1 MKKFIHE
8 LQQRNI
14 FKAAISYVVFSWL
27 LIQIAS
33 ILYPAIGWEQVAI
46 RNTLIV
52 LFICFPI
59 WLVFAYIFEWT
70 PEGFKKTE
78 DVDEDISISKTT
90 GKKLN
95 GLIIVGLSL
104 AVLLLLADRL
114 FDLTDSRNTIN
125 VDKSIAVLAFTDMSP
140 EKDQEYFSDG
150 ISEEILNLLTK
161 IPDLKIVSRTSSFS
175 YKGKELDIKKI
186 GKELQVSHLLDGSI
200 RKAGNT
206 LRITTQLIDV
216 SNGLQ
221 LWSETY
227 DRNIEDIFKIQD
239 EIAAKV
245 TQQLKVTLLG
255 TELASKTVNIN
266 AYNLYLQ
273 AKQLR
278 IQNSSESDKNALKLI
293 RESIAIDSTYAPS
306 WAMLSDCFWYAAFSN
321 MAMSIPDAILQGKWA
336 ANKAIALDPN
346 YANGYLQLAAFE
358 NASWNFKIETQ
369 LIDKAILLDP
379 NNPEVIK
386 AKSTRALNFGKKNLA
401 IEMVLKTI
409 EIDPLNTI
417 HLYNLSLYYW
427 MDKRFTEADNTMTK
441 YLMTNPNSH
450 FGNSLMGQIQLSLG
464 KLEKAMAHVEKDA
477 DPFWQ
482 LYRKSMIEYA
492 MGNTKEA
499 NDLLKLLIADYGDSS
514 WPNIAHVHAFRDEKD
529 AAFKW
534 LDLAF
539 ENKDISLLEIL
550 NYPEME
556 NLWGDP
562 RWNRFINK
570 LGLPKDHGF
579 HMD

>member
-1 MKKFIHE
+1 LKKFIQE
-8 LQQRNI
+8 LQRRNVI
-14 FKAAISYVVFSWL
+14 KAAISYVVFSWV
-27 LIQIAS
+27 LIQAAS
-33 ILYPAIGWEQVAI
+33 ILYPAIGWGQGAI

-52 LFICFPI
+52 LIIGFPVWI
-59 WLVFAYIFEWT
+59 VFAYVFEWT
-70 PEGFKKTE
+70 PTGFKKTE
-78 DVDEDISISKTT
+78 DVAQENSIARSTSK
-90 GKKLN
+90 KMN
-95 GLIIVGLSL
+95 GIIIAGLSL
-104 AVLLLLADRL
+104 AVLFLLADRI
-114 FDLTDSRNTIN
+114 FDFTDSTDATIG
-125 VDKSIAVLAFTDMSP
+125 DKSIAVLAFTDMSP

-175 YKGKELDIKKI
+175 YKGKELNIKKI
-186 GKELQVSHLLDGSI
+186 GQELQVSHLLDGSI
-200 RKAGNT
+200 RKSGNT

-255 TELASKTVNIN
+255 AALSSATVNTD

-273 AKQLR
+273 AKQLK
-278 IQNSSESDKNALKLI
+278 IQNSLESDKNALKLI

-306 WAMLSDCFWYAAFSN
+306 WALLSDCFWYAAFSN
-321 MAMSIPDAILQGKWA
+321 MTMSIEEAIKQGKMA
-336 ANKAIALDPN
+336 ANKAIALDPT
-346 YANGYLQLAAFE
+346 YAEGYLQLAAFE
-358 NASWNFKIETQ
+358 NASWNFKIETE

-386 AKSTRALNFGKKNLA
+386 SKSTRALNFGNKNLA

-409 EIDPLNTI
+409 EIDPLNTL
-417 HLYNLSLYYW
+417 HNYNLSLFYW
-427 MDKRFTEADNTMTK
+427 MDKRYTEAEKSMTK
-441 YLMTNPNSH
+441 YLLSNPNSA
-450 FGNSLMGQIQLSLG
+450 FGNNLMGQIQLSLG
-464 KLEKAMAHVEKDA
+464 HPEKAMEYIDKDA
-477 DPFWQ
+477 DPFWH
-482 LYRKSMIEYA
+482 LYRKSMIVYA
-492 MGNTKEA
+492 LGNTKEA
-499 NDLLKLLIADYGDSS
+499 NDLLKQLIADYDDSS
-514 WPNIAHVHAFRDEKD
+514 WPNIAHVYAFRGEKD
-529 AAFKW
+529 EAFKW
-534 LDLAF
+534 LELAF